1 MDFSLRLLA
10 YLNVLGIIRGELSEM
25 KEEGFAYNAVSAKAD
40 IKDGTIIIQEG
51 IIDGLT
57 MDITTSGNVDLVEE
71 KLDLAILVA
80 PVKTL
85 YTILQKIPIVKR
97 LTKGGLI
104 AVAIKVEGDFADPK
118 YRKYPSTAVGSNL
131 LEMMKKTADAPFKV
145 IDVEPTGGAEN
156 IPIEP
161 NEPKE

>member
-1 MDFSLRLLA
+1 
-10 YLNVLGIIRGELSEM
+10 M
-25 KEEGFAYNAVSAKAD
+25 KEGGFAYNSISAKAD
-40 IKDGTIIIQEG
+40 LKDGKIIIQEG
-51 IIDGLT
+51 IVDGLT
-57 MDITTSGNVDLVEE
+57 MDITSSGTVDLVDEN
-71 KLDLAILVA
+71 LDVVVLVA

-85 YTILQKIPIVKR
+85 NTILQKIPIVKR

-104 AVAIKVEGDFADPK
+104 AVAIKLEGDFADPQYK
-118 YRKYPSTAVGSNL
+118 KHPTTAVGSNL

-161 NEPKE
+161 NEPKEK